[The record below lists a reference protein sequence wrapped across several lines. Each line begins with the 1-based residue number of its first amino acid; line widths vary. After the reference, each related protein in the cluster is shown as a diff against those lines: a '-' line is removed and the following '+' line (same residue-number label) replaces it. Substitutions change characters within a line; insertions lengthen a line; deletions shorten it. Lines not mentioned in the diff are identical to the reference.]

1 MIEIAPYTHKV
12 QYYETDQMGIVHH
25 SNYIK
30 WLEEARM
37 DFLDQIGVGY
47 HTFEENELAS
57 PIVAVS
63 CQYKSAVSFGDSVS
77 ILPKIAKYT
86 GVKLIMSYEIY
97 NAENR
102 ALCALAE
109 TTSCFI
115 NLDGKPISLKNELPE
130 LHTFILNELLYEPPS
145 DDIPSE

>member
-1 MIEIAPYTHKV
+1 MPLEIIPYIHKV

-37 DFLDQIGVGY
+37 DYLDQIGINY
-47 HTFEENELAS
+47 HTMEEMELAS
-57 PIVAVS
+57 PIVSVS

-77 ILPKIAKYT
+77 ILPIITKYT
-86 GVKLIMSYEIY
+86 GVKLTMSYEIH
-97 NAENR
+97 NTENG

-115 NLDGKPISLKNELPE
+115 NLDGKPISLKKEFPE
-130 LHTFILNELLYEPPS
+130 LHTFLLDEVLYVPDAE
-145 DDIPSE
+145 